1 MFSPKRTIACWE
13 ATDEITSGF
22 QAQANDLG
30 FVFKFQQSWEEN
42 VNFEGKP
49 GNVSS
54 HAATT
59 TSRPETVAQNP
70 DEARMRDVSTSSWIF
85 LSTMQICI
93 ALLSCSCCRGAV
105 CGLGVGFGGT
115 MDRVSP
121 VQKLFK
127 GPFSPAQ
134 KIHLSLQSGVFPLK
148 SPLQHPSRCCSK
160 R

>member
-105 CGLGVGFGGT
+105 CGDCFPWLQLCPSLAGLGLVWRKGQLT
-115 MDRVSP
+115 LVSSE
-121 VQKLFK
+121 VRTAGVSLRLFT
-127 GPFSPAQ
+127 
-134 KIHLSLQSGVFPLK
+134 
-148 SPLQHPSRCCSK
+148 
-160 R
+160 